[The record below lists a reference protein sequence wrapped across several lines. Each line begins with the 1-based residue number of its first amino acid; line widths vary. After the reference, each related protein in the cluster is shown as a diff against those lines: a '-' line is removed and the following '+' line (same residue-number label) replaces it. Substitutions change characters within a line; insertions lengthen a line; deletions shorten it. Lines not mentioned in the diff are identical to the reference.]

1 MDRFD
6 ATLRTETIALVD
18 RLAVD
23 RHALALSRIELFSAT
38 LHRLLVENGE
48 RYDALVT
55 AGTSGLYMQALARA
69 TYRLLAI
76 EPPPTICLPIV
87 RFAEGGALFDNTS
100 LAAEVC
106 RQLGEKRRL
115 ERVLF
120 VDDEIRRGTV
130 AHACFDLLLRSDC
143 VDAGKGI
150 VCTIVAEN
158 HFFEWHWDQ
167 PGIAVRYLAPARL
180 LYGLQHNIAHCLPND
195 LREEA
200 RRCVDPKIGHHE
212 LMAMVV
218 AGSVKRM
225 RGDTAFFDEA
235 PARLVASRIPD
246 FQARRERFL
255 LDFEGWVQSGVRK
268 YRDGEIRFRF

>member
-6 ATLRTETIALVD
+6 AMLRTETIALVD

-23 RHALALSRIELFSAT
+23 RRALALSRIELFSAT
-38 LHRLLVENGE
+38 LYRLLVEDGE
-48 RYDALVT
+48 RYDAIVT
-55 AGTSGLYMQALARA
+55 AGTSGLYMQGLAGA
-69 TYRLLAI
+69 AYRLLAI
-76 EPPPTICLPIV
+76 EPPPTICLPVV
-87 RFAEGGALFDNTS
+87 RFAEDGALFDNTP

-130 AHACFDLLLRSDC
+130 AHACFDLLLRSGR
-143 VDAGKGI
+143 VDAGKGA

-180 LYGLQHNIAHCLPND
+180 LYGLQHNIAYCLPGD
-195 LREEA
+195 LMEEA
-200 RRCVDPKIGHHE
+200 RRCVDPEISHHE

-225 RGDTAFFDEA
+225 RRDAAFFDEA

-246 FQARRERFL
+246 FPARRERFL